1 MSSKKE
7 STTQAFI
14 ITSWSAFAIGVLA
27 YIAALWN
34 MSMETETKG
43 YYFTVFMFGLYAAV
57 SVQKSVRDKI
67 EGIPVSDIYY
77 GISWL
82 GIILALLL
90 FGIALYN
97 TDEMNIEQKGFYT
110 MSYVLSLFAS
120 IVVQKNTRDQLE
132 N

>member
-1 MSSKKE
+1 MSKKE

-14 ITSWSAFAIGVLA
+14 ITSWSAFAVGVLA

>member
-132 N
+132 E

>member
-1 MSSKKE
+1 MSKKE

-14 ITSWSAFAIGVLA
+14 ITSWSAFAVGVLA

-132 N
+132 E

>member
-34 MSMETETKG
+34 MNMETETKG

-132 N
+132 K

>member
-1 MSSKKE
+1 
-7 STTQAFI
+7 
-14 ITSWSAFAIGVLA
+14 
-27 YIAALWN
+27 
-34 MSMETETKG
+34 
-43 YYFTVFMFGLYAAV
+43 MFGLYAAV

-132 N
+132 K